1 MTLPAIGKT
10 ITTARARA
18 LCLERG
24 AMFDYIVKRIDDQPG
39 DFKDWIF
46 DGASLLP
53 DNLISKLF
61 HIPHLIEIALKH
73 DLKYAYGELG
83 NEEERLRAD
92 QEFKQDL
99 LADVTHPWVA
109 EVMFKMV
116 RLGGSEKLKTTF
128 SWGFARIVR

>member
-1 MTLPAIGKT
+1 MTVPAIGET

-53 DNLISKLF
+53 DNLMAKLF
-61 HIPHLIEIALKH
+61 RIPISS
-73 DLKYAYGELG
+73 
-83 NEEERLRAD
+83 R
-92 QEFKQDL
+92 
-99 LADVTHPWVA
+99 
-109 EVMFKMV
+109 
-116 RLGGSEKLKTTF
+116 
-128 SWGFARIVR
+128 